1 MLSIL
6 DVHPKMTGTPTE
18 PLRRAVEKL
27 KETAELE
34 AQREAQENR
43 FRNRYYQAINLAPR
57 PISVE
62 LFEEAVMSKITSNY
76 GKKGPTENAANYLHS
91 FSLRAFSA
99 GYPLNSSKLQSAFMN
114 FLMAYVTEG
123 FVGEDANG
131 TQMGGFLG
139 KWTGGGF

>member
-6 DVHPKMTGTPTE
+6 DVHPKLTGTPTE

-34 AQREAQENR
+34 AEREANENR
-43 FRNRYYQAINLAPR
+43 MRNSYYKALNLAPR
-57 PISVE
+57 PVSVE
-62 LFEEAVMSKITSNY
+62 EFEDAVMKKITSNY
-76 GKKGPTENAANYLHS
+76 GKKGPTENAANYLNM

-99 GYPLNSSKLQSAFMN
+99 GYPLRSSKLQSAFMN

-123 FVGEDANG
+123 FVGVDTTG
-131 TQMGGFLG
+131 TQMGNYLG
-139 KWTGGGF
+139 KWSGGGF